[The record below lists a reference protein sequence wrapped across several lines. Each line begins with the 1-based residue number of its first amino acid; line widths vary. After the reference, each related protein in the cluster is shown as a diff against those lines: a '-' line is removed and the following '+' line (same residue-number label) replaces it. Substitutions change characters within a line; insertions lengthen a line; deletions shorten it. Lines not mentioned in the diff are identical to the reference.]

1 MLLNILF
8 YFVYFIF
15 QAEKDEQAAKD
26 AAAAALV
33 KPEPIDYG
41 LASAGDWNEPVIE
54 QPASSW
60 ADDRSLY
67 VMNTGNHYDLKKLQF
82 TIQQL
87 VSASP
92 CRSTDGIFY
101 TGS

>member
-60 ADDRSLY
+60 ADDRSLF
-67 VMNTGNHYDLKKLQF
+67 VLHQNLLF
-82 TIQQL
+82 
-87 VSASP
+87 P
-92 CRSTDGIFY
+92 
-101 TGS
+101 